1 MNKLILTTILAVF
14 TSVCSLGAAADTSDK
29 SDHSKKEKWEKEY
42 GQGGSGD
49 ASTSEIMED
58 EEPKDLSPDEK
69 YKYRDQEVMDKK
81 PYKEPK

>member
-14 TSVCSLGAAADTSDK
+14 TAVYSLGAAADTSDK
-29 SDHSKKEKWEKEY
+29 SDHSRKEKWEKEY
-42 GQGGSGD
+42 GHGGSGD